1 MPFLW
6 NVFRVVVFVLALL
19 PFLWLLYGAAVGSLG
34 ADPADALALETG
46 RWSLR
51 FLLISLAITP
61 LRELTGLN
69 RLIRLRRMLGLFALF
84 YASLHLLVYLM
95 FLLEWRWSEILEDI
109 AQRPYITVGFLA
121 FLILVALGATSTKG
135 MVRRLGKRWKR
146 LHRLV
151 YLAAG
156 LALLHLLWILQQDL
170 TDVVIYGSI
179 TALLM
184 GYRLYRAAWLRRFLR
199 QRFPARTG
207 LH

>member
-1 MPFLW
+1 MPLFW
-6 NVFRVVVFVLALL
+6 NVLRVAVFIMALL
-19 PFLWLLYGAAVGSLG
+19 PFVWLVYRAVTGGLG

-121 FLILVALGATSTKG
+121 FLILVALGVTSTKG

-179 TALLM
+179 AALLM
-184 GYRLYRAAWLRRFLR
+184 GYRLYRATWLRRFLR

>member
-19 PFLWLLYGAAVGSLG
+19 PFLWLVYGAAVGSLG

-69 RLIRLRRMLGLFALF
+69 RLVRLRRMLGLYALF

-121 FLILVALGATSTKG
+121 FLILAALGATSTKG

-156 LALLHLLWILQQDL
+156 LALLHLLWIVQQDL